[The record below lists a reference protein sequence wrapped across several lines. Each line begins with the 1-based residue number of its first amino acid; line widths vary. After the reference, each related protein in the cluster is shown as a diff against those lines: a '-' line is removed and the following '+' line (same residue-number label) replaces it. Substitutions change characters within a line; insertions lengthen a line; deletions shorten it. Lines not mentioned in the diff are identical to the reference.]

1 MKRLRRIWGVHRKL
15 GRAHLLDSSALGIS
29 DTNAPPRRGCGTLG
43 YYRLYFIDRSS
54 GHIDHFR
61 EYEAEDDQAALA
73 VAERWR
79 EDGPMELWNRDRKL
93 KVWADARLS
102 D

>member
-1 MKRLRRIWGVHRKL
+1 MR
-15 GRAHLLDSSALGIS
+15 
-29 DTNAPPRRGCGTLG
+29 

-61 EYEAEDDQAALA
+61 EFEADDDEAAF
-73 VAERWR
+73 VIAERWR
-79 EDGPMELWNRDRKL
+79 EGSPMELWNRSRKL
-93 KVWADARLS
+93 KRWGDDPLP